1 MMCFTYGPG
10 ATAVVAIMAATF
22 LLPVLEALG
31 FVTGGNVAATAIVL
45 ILFLT
50 ALNASGVRR
59 GGLTQNVITFVK
71 VFLIVAVIVLPLVA
85 GSASLDRLLAVH
97 VDDVGWLEATQNVGT
112 AMILCLFSFSGA
124 YFVTH
129 VAEEVRQ
136 PETTIPRAIVIG
148 FTIVLGLYLSIN
160 VAYLVTL
167 PFDDVMQSSRIAA
180 DMMGTVFGER
190 GALVTAF
197 VIFCSAMGALNTQ
210 LLSYPRI
217 PFALARDGYLVRQI
231 STVNRWSRAPANA
244 IVLVGLLASLYALT
258 GSYSE
263 ILVFVSFVS
272 HFFISLAVLAVII
285 LRIREPNLP
294 RPYRVWGYPFT
305 PVAFLLVSAIY
316 LGNLLVTRTFAVSAG
331 IAMVLAGLPL
341 YLYRRKA
348 LIRSRQGL

>member
-1 MMCFTYGPG
+1 MSRR
-10 ATAVVAIMAATF
+10 
-22 LLPVLEALG
+22 LEA
-31 FVTGGNVAATAIVL
+31 A
-45 ILFLT
+45 
-50 ALNASGVRR
+50 
-59 GGLTQNVITFVK
+59 
-71 VFLIVAVIVLPLVA
+71 
-85 GSASLDRLLAVH
+85 
-97 VDDVGWLEATQNVGT
+97 QNVGT

-129 VAEEVRQ
+129 VAEEVRK

-148 FTIVLGLYLSIN
+148 FTIVLALYLSIN

-167 PFDDVMQSSRIAA
+167 PFDEVMMSSRIAA

-190 GALVTAF
+190 GALITAF

-217 PFALARDGYLVRQI
+217 PFALARDGYLVRHI

-244 IVLVGLLASLYALT
+244 IVLVGVLASLYALT

-285 LRIREPNLP
+285 LRVKEPNLP

-305 PVAFLLVSAIY
+305 PIAFLMVSAIY
-316 LGNLLVTRTFAVSAG
+316 LGNLLVTRTLVVSAG

-348 LIRSRQGL
+348 LARSRQGL